1 MAKKEQPK
9 TDDTQTA
16 TDDLQKV
23 VERAR
28 QGDREVLPE
37 LRKALDE
44 NPDIWQAAGD
54 LAKHAEATWIRLIS
68 KGDLLIHESIQRELD
83 RRRQELAGEDPTPM
97 EKQLVDRIIACWLA
111 LQHAELMAASMAE
124 HTLPQREHY
133 LKRLDAAERRHTAAV
148 SQLTKVRELLP
159 RKQKAVAE
167 EVTTPKKPARQN
179 GHAAKEAVK
188 PRKAGRNRMNV
199 LFGDRELV
207 SSSEN

>member
-9 TDDTQTA
+9 TDDSPTA
-16 TDDLQKV
+16 TDALQQL

-28 QGDREVLPE
+28 QGDRTVLPE

-54 LAKHAEATWIRLIS
+54 LAKHAEATWVRLIS
-68 KGDLLIHESIQRELD
+68 KDDLLIHESIQRELD
-83 RRRQELAGEDPTPM
+83 RRRQELAGEDPTPL

-159 RKQKAVAE
+159 RKEKAVVK
-167 EVTTPKKPARQN
+167 EVSTPKKPARQKC
-179 GHAAKEAVK
+179 HVAKKDVK
-188 PRKAGRNRMNV
+188 PRKAERNRMNV